1 MNSMDGTAPMPV
13 TVSTRPVEQPSDLKV
28 VAAGYTAEVRR
39 RSDEF
44 EQLRHLPQ
52 DLADRMARDGLY
64 QVCTP
69 AEYGGSGLS
78 PRAYAEIVEL
88 LARADASAAWCV
100 FIGITSAFAM
110 ASGQTDELKAILREP
125 AAIMSGVYAPNG
137 RAVRT
142 TQNGADGY
150 LVKGRW
156 QWGSGS
162 RNARWISAGAL
173 VADETGRVI
182 LDAEGKPE
190 QLAMIFNAADV
201 TLLDTWTVMG
211 LQGTGST
218 DYHVD
223 GVFVPATRTIERFG
237 ARKGAHPIFLFPNFG
252 MLAIGIAAVALG
264 AARAAID
271 DLVSL
276 AGTKVPQGNSRAL
289 AEKSTTQLGVA
300 KAEATL
306 RAGRAFFYE
315 AIDAAWEGA
324 LCGEVSTAHR
334 RDIRLATTHAVNA
347 AKVCVDTIY
356 ELAGGTA
363 VYRTSSIQRRFRDVH
378 VAGQHMMVNQA
389 TYEIV
394 GRLLLGLPT
403 NIDLL

>member
-1 MNSMDGTAPMPV
+1 MPAS
-13 TVSTRPVEQPSDLKV
+13 VSDRPVEDPNDLKD
-28 VAAGYTAEVRR
+28 VAAGYTAEISR
-39 RSDEF
+39 RSEEF
-44 EQLRHLPQ
+44 EHLRHLPQ

-69 AEYGGSGLS
+69 TEYGGSGLS
-78 PRAYAEIVEL
+78 PRTYAEIVEE
-88 LARADASAAWCV
+88 LAQADASAAWCV

-110 ASGQTDELKAILREP
+110 ASSQTDELKTILREP
-125 AAIMSGVYAPNG
+125 GVIMSGVYAPNG

-142 TQNGADGY
+142 TRNGVDGY
-150 LVKGRW
+150 VVKGHW

-162 RNARWISAGAL
+162 RNAQWISGGAL

-182 LDAEGKPE
+182 LDANGKPQ
-190 QLAMIFNAADV
+190 QLAMLFRAADV

-218 DYHVD
+218 DYQVD

-237 ARKGAHPIFLFPNFG
+237 ARKSTHPVFLFPNFG

-264 AARAAID
+264 AARAAIG

-276 AGTKVPQGNSRAL
+276 AGTKVPQGNSRVL
-289 AEKSTTQLGVA
+289 ADKSSTQMGIA
-300 KAEATL
+300 KAEAAL

-324 LCGEVSTAHR
+324 LRGEVSVTHR
-334 RDIRLATTHAVNA
+334 QDIRLATTHTVSA
-347 AKVCVDTIY
+347 AKTCVDTIY
-356 ELAGGTA
+356 ELAGGSA
-363 VYRTSSIQRRFRDVH
+363 VYRTSTIQRRFRDIH

-389 TYEIV
+389 TYELV

-403 NIDLL
+403 NVDQL